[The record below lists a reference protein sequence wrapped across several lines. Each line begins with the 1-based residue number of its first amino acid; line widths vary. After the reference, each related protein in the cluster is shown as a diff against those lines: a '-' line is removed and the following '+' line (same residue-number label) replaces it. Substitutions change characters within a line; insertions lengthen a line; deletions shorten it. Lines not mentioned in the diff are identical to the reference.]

1 MYNSRKREIPAWITL
16 IRIVLGVVFIASGFL
31 KGVDPWG
38 TAIKSNE
45 YLVAFGMEWL
55 SDTAYILAILQCAFE
70 MWLGLLL
77 LFNQLRSFT
86 RFFTLLFMLFFTV
99 LTLIIALTDPVSD
112 CGCFGDAIKLTNWE
126 TFIKNLILLPL
137 SVILFLHMRREIVT
151 DRPRGGIITTTLLL
165 ALFPSLSATYSLPW
179 IDFLPYEAGANIPS
193 KMYVAPQDRGVTHT
207 TLLYKDL
214 ETEDIQE
221 FELTDTTWYDTTRW
235 EFVDTRVVEL
245 SKGKE
250 PEITNF
256 VIFNQTDDLTD
267 EILSE
272 DEVFILVADRL
283 EDISERQ
290 ARRLG
295 RIAQWTR
302 EKGIRTI
309 CLTTSSLNN
318 VSKFHQAIG
327 VSVPCYNIDAT
338 TLKTML
344 RAHYGLVVL
353 ARGTIIAKK
362 NVQQIPNF
370 EKAGVDSGLE
380 FVLKRLYRNNEKT
393 FIIIYTLLILGLLLG
408 KHYTCKRSS

>member
-165 ALFPSLSATYSLPW
+165 ALFPSLSATYSLPSGAMASW
-179 IDFLPYEAGANIPS
+179 QGRLNGLPLMKGTGWPGWPMVKSTSPS
-193 KMYVAPQDRGVTHT
+193 
-207 TLLYKDL
+207 
-214 ETEDIQE
+214 
-221 FELTDTTWYDTTRW
+221 
-235 EFVDTRVVEL
+235 
-245 SKGKE
+245 
-250 PEITNF
+250 
-256 VIFNQTDDLTD
+256 
-267 EILSE
+267 
-272 DEVFILVADRL
+272 
-283 EDISERQ
+283 
-290 ARRLG
+290 RRHL
-295 RIAQWTR
+295 
-302 EKGIRTI
+302 RT
-309 CLTTSSLNN
+309 
-318 VSKFHQAIG
+318 V
-327 VSVPCYNIDAT
+327 
-338 TLKTML
+338 
-344 RAHYGLVVL
+344 
-353 ARGTIIAKK
+353 
-362 NVQQIPNF
+362 
-370 EKAGVDSGLE
+370 
-380 FVLKRLYRNNEKT
+380 
-393 FIIIYTLLILGLLLG
+393 
-408 KHYTCKRSS
+408 